1 MIRSFGESIFTSKI
15 NINKDEMG
23 QSNLLENMVKFNDK
37 YRPKNKEDKDRQR
50 NTYESAYAFY
60 EDRELTLN
68 AFTNGI
74 IHIKNARERTSLE
87 RSYATE
93 NVNS

>member
-74 IHIKNARERTSLE
+74 IPIKKRKGKDVLGT
-87 RSYATE
+87 
-93 NVNS
+93 